1 MKRSNERMRI
11 LLFSLGAAGLLALL
25 GAGCSSTKPKP
36 SAGEAPTVQPAGE
49 LPPATAVAETPSGP
63 ESAVLAEAE
72 LYFNMGVEASTRRR
86 YEDAQYNFEKALGLL
101 AELDPETEFTD
112 AQSEH
117 ITRLLGGIGE
127 QYQLVIS
134 AQGGLTEATEM
145 SAFMMRFENLDA
157 LRTWRGYAEMQR
169 ALSPD
174 TVTYDVPI
182 VWNEKVKNCIIY
194 FQTLARPQMELYLT
208 RAGRYLPLMQEIFK
222 EYEIPVDLCYL
233 PIIESGFNTN
243 AYSYARA
250 MGPWQFIA
258 STGRVY
264 GLNRD
269 WWRDQR
275 KDFVRSTHGA
285 ARYLKML
292 YGMFGDW
299 YLALAAYNGGEG
311 RVQRTIRSQKTKDFW
326 QMRLRKQTENYV
338 PLYLAAVIIAK
349 DPERFGFHIEPD
361 TPLSFDVVTV
371 DKPIELGVVAKR
383 LGFSEDDLKL
393 LNPELLRGV
402 TPPQTK
408 DYQLRVPQGHG
419 EKFLAMYGDI
429 PRAERTEWVKH
440 QVRRGETL
448 STIAAKYGI
457 SVQAIRDANKMRGN
471 QIIAGHQITVPVTMD
486 RVMASAPSRQP
497 AVPRATVTAS
507 PGDEYRVRAGDTMWD
522 IARRHGTTVGT
533 LSTLNKISGRRKIY
547 PGQMLR
553 IPGNASAP
561 SDQSGNQVFTYV
573 VRRGDNLSAISRK
586 FGIGVNDIIE
596 LNKLRDPEQLA
607 VGMRLSIPEVK

>member
-1 MKRSNERMRI
+1 MLVKW
-11 LLFSLGAAGLLALL
+11 LCAAGLVAVL
-25 GAGCSSTKPKP
+25 GAGCGSTKPKP
-36 SAGEAPTVQPAGE
+36 SASEVPAVQPAE
-49 LPPATAVAETPSGP
+49 EIPAAEDVLETPLGP
-63 ESAVLAEAE
+63 ESVVLAEAE
-72 LYFNMGVEASTRRR
+72 LYFNMGREATERRKFD
-86 YEDAQYNFEKALGLL
+86 DAQYDFEKALALL
-101 AELDPETEFTD
+101 AELDPQTEFTD

-117 ITRLLGGIGE
+117 IARLLSGIGE

-145 SAFMMRFENLDA
+145 SAFMMRFENLEA
-157 LRTWRGYAEMQR
+157 LRTWKGYAEMQR
-169 ALSPD
+169 ALAPD
-174 TVTYDVPI
+174 TVTYDIPM

-194 FQTLARPQMELYLT
+194 FQTLARPQMEVYLT

-222 EYEIPVDLCYL
+222 EYELPLDLCYL
-233 PIIESGFNTN
+233 PLIESGFNTN

-285 ARYLKML
+285 AQYLKML
-292 YGMFGDW
+292 YGMFDDW

-311 RVQRTIRSQKTKDFW
+311 RVQRTIKSQKTKDFW

-338 PLYLAAVIIAK
+338 PLYLASVIIAK
-349 DPERFGFHIEPD
+349 DPERFGFHVEPD

-371 DKPIELGVVAKR
+371 NKPVELAVVAKR

-402 TPPQTK
+402 TPPHTS
-408 DYQLRVPQGHG
+408 DYQLRIPKGSS
-419 EKFLAMYGDI
+419 EPFLAMYDAL

-440 QVRRGETL
+440 TVRRGEAL
-448 STIAAKYGI
+448 STIAAKYGV
-457 SVQAIRDANKMRGN
+457 SVQAIRDANKMRGSR
-471 QIIAGHQITVPVTMD
+471 IIAGHQLTVPVTMD
-486 RVMASAPSRQP
+486 HVRASAPVQRP
-497 AVPRATVTAS
+497 TPRATVTAA
-507 PGDEYRVRAGDTMWD
+507 PGGEYRVRAGDTMWD
-522 IARRHGTTVGT
+522 IARRHGTTIGE
-533 LSTLNKISGRRKIY
+533 LASLNKISSRRKIY
-547 PGQMLR
+547 PGQLLR
-553 IPGNASAP
+553 MPASASAP
-561 SDQSGNQVFTYV
+561 ERGNAGQVFTYV
-573 VRRGDNLSAISRK
+573 VRRGDNLTAIARK
-586 FGIGVNDIIE
+586 FGIGVNDILAINQ
-596 LNKLRDPEQLA
+596 LADPERLA